1 VVTEYRPLPLAEA
14 YPGLQLIRRSAPGY
28 VEKLE
33 RVQTEARDFARRHI
47 DPEALNIDAR
57 IAEQPDYFPW
67 EVVAYAAEYGY
78 LSFIVPRMIGGG
90 GQTSLA
96 ISILLEEL
104 SAHCAG
110 IANIIGA
117 HSLGLAPLAA
127 GGYDMQ
133 KYYRF
138 LQDTVRGEH
147 EGRPVLWAF
156 AITEPSGGSDI
167 EDADEVDNIGSI
179 TQARRA
185 NGGYVLNGRKVF
197 ISNGSVARYIS
208 VYAAMD
214 RAKPRE
220 SMIALVVPND
230 APGFSVA
237 RVEHKMG
244 QRASPAAELAFD
256 EVYVPDTHRLGAEGD
271 GMVQMEGVLS
281 GSRSPVGAI
290 ATGTARGAL
299 ERAWSYAANK
309 VIGHHRLIEEQWVQ
323 IALADMAAEIHA
335 ARQAYY
341 MSAMLLDLSNPLL
354 ALGISG
360 RGGVGRLIDGMLS
373 AVMDQAPVKALAT
386 QPAINKAIAA
396 HFSEKDTPSVYR
408 SQHLRSAM
416 ASAAKLLGSDAAMSV
431 SARALDIAG
440 ADGSRHELGLEKC
453 FRDAKVTQIYEGT
466 NEINRLNL
474 YKRLSRLGQ
483 PVPGGQGD

>member
-1 VVTEYRPLPLAEA
+1 MIAGYRPPPLAEA
-14 YPGLQLIRRSAPGY
+14 YPGLQLIQRSAPGY

-33 RVQTEARDFARRHI
+33 KVQAGARDFARRYI
-47 DPEALNIDAR
+47 EPVALEIDAR

-67 EVVAYAAEYGY
+67 DIAARAAEYRY
-78 LSFIVPRMIGGG
+78 LSFILPRMIGGA

-96 ISILLEEL
+96 MAILMEEL

-127 GGYDMQ
+127 GGYDMH

-138 LQDTVRGEH
+138 LQDTVRAEH
-147 EGRPVLWAF
+147 AGRPVLWAF

-167 EDADEVDNIGSI
+167 EDADEIDHIGSI
-179 TQARRA
+179 TQARRGG
-185 NGGYVLNGRKVF
+185 GGYVINGRKVF

-208 VYAAMD
+208 VYAALD
-214 RAKPRE
+214 RTRPRE

-230 APGFSVA
+230 TPGFSVA

-244 QRASPAAELAFD
+244 QRATPVAELVFD
-256 EVYVPDTHRLGAEGD
+256 EVFVPDTHRLGAEGD
-271 GMVQMEGVLS
+271 GMAQMEGVLS

-299 ERAWSYAANK
+299 ERAWSYAAAK
-309 VIGHHRLIEEQWVQ
+309 IVDDHRLIEEQWVQ
-323 IALADMAAEIHA
+323 MALADMATEIHA
-335 ARQAYY
+335 ARQAYF
-341 MSAMLLDLSNPLL
+341 MSAMLFDVSNPLL
-354 ALGISG
+354 ALGVS
-360 RGGVGRLIDGMLS
+360 RPGGVGRLIDGILS
-373 AVMDQAPVKALAT
+373 VTLDQNLMKWLAT
-386 QPAINKAIAA
+386 RPAINKAVAA
-396 HFSEKDTPSVYR
+396 QFSEKDTPSVHR
-408 SQHLRSAM
+408 TRNLRSAL

-431 SARALDIAG
+431 SARALDIVG
-440 ADGSRHELGLEKC
+440 ADGSRHEIGLEKC

-466 NEINRLNL
+466 NEITRLNL
-474 YKRLSRLGQ
+474 YKRLSTLSQ
-483 PVPGGQGD
+483 PSSGGTGD